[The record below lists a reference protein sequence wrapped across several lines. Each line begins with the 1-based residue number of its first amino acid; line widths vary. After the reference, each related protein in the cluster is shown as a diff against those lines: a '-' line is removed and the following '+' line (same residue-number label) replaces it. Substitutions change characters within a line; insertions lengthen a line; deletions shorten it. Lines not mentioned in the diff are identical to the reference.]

1 MNLSWLGDAP
11 ALPAAWLLA
20 LWLRLGWSLV
30 LACLGHWALRA
41 LPVRPVLRYSAIL
54 TLAVWALVPGP
65 GSISHWLGLAF
76 QAPSIAIVLCCCAM
90 LYTRPRQDAAAW
102 SALSIT
108 AWMGLALGWALLLD
122 TFALLPLL
130 PFSLYAWGFSPMA
143 PPLLALLLLLPWVL
157 TGQQPGMG
165 MGMGMGMGIAG
176 GALVLFVLLRLPSGN
191 VWDALL
197 DPLLW
202 LALHVRAIQ
211 VLSAYYTKKS

>member
-1 MNLSWLGDAP
+1 MNLGWLGDAP

-30 LACLGHWALRA
+30 LACLGYWALRV

-54 TLAVWALVPGP
+54 TLAAWALLPGP

-76 QAPSIAIVLCCCAM
+76 QAPSIATVLCCCA
-90 LYTRPRQDAAAW
+90 LLHTRHQRDAM
-102 SALSIT
+102 AL
-108 AWMGLALGWALLLD
+108 WMGLLLGWVLLLD

-143 PPLLALLLLLPWVL
+143 IPWLVLLLLLPWVL
-157 TGQQPGMG
+157 TGQQPDVGI
-165 MGMGMGMGIAG
+165 GIAG
-176 GALVLFVLLRLPSGN
+176 GALVLFVLLRLPGGN

-202 LALHVRAIQ
+202 LVLHVHAVRRFG
-211 VLSAYYTKKS
+211 AYYKKKS

>member
-1 MNLSWLGDAP
+1 MNLGWLGDAP
-11 ALPAAWLLA
+11 VLPAEWLQA

-30 LACLGHWALRA
+30 LAGLGYWALRA

-54 TLAVWALVPGP
+54 TLAAWALAPEPGA
-65 GSISHWLGLAF
+65 ISHWLGLAF
-76 QAPSIAIVLCCCAM
+76 QAPSIATVLCCCAM
-90 LYTRPRQDAAAW
+90 LRTRPRQDAAA
-102 SALSIT
+102 AFTFPIT
-108 AWMGLALGWALLLD
+108 AWMGLALGWVLLFD

-130 PFSLYAWGFSPMA
+130 PFSLYAWGFSPVA
-143 PPLLALLLLLPWVL
+143 APLLALLLLLPWVL
-157 TGQQPGMG
+157 TGKPQGI
-165 MGMGMGMGIAG
+165 GMGIAG

-211 VLSAYYTKKS
+211 VLRAYYKKKS

>member
-1 MNLSWLGDAP
+1 MNLGWLGDAP
-11 ALPAAWLLA
+11 ALPLAWLSA

-30 LACLGHWALRA
+30 LICLGYWILRTV
-41 LPVRPVLRYSAIL
+41 PVRRVLRYSAIL
-54 TLAVWALVPGP
+54 TLAVWALAPGS

-76 QAPSIAIVLCCCAM
+76 QAPSIATALCCCAV
-90 LYTRPRQDAAAW
+90 LRTRPQQDAAAL
-102 SALSIT
+102 STLSIT

-130 PFSLYAWGFSPMA
+130 PFSLYALYAWGFSPVA
-143 PPLLALLLLLPWVL
+143 IPLLVLLLLSPWVL
-157 TGQQPGMG
+157 TGKPHGIDI
-165 MGMGMGMGIAG
+165 GIAG

-211 VLSAYYTKKS
+211 VLRAYYKKKS